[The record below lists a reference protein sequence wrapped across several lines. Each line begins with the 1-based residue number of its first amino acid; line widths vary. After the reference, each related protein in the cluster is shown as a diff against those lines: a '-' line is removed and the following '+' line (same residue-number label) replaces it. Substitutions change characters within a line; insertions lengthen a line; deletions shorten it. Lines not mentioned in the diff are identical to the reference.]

1 MTVLETLRCPGCS
14 TRYVIGPARVR
25 PGLRQA
31 RCYRCAAVFDIGE
44 AVARLLAELPVP
56 PTAAVLPE
64 PPVPAAQAEEPP
76 PAGAGF
82 LSARDAIEKLLG
94 QTAPLPPPA
103 PVRMPDR
110 DAMDLEAALQALD
123 STLGAAPQP
132 ALPPESEP
140 EPEPEPDP
148 MLQAAL
154 ALAAEPVPESP
165 AGPAPEPVAKA
176 DTASTVKLTA
186 EDIRVAMAAA
196 TAALP
201 VPEPAAPPPPEPV
214 LEPEPAPGQEL
225 LKVMVEQETTQNV
238 TLDQMTAWIE
248 QGRVQEFHLVARQHS
263 ENWIEA
269 SKVPALRPA
278 FDQVRKARAQTE
290 AAKPLP
296 EPPPVKRGLFSGL
309 FGRN

>member
-14 TRYVIGPARVR
+14 TRYVIGPARIR

-31 RCYRCAAVFDIGE
+31 RCFRCAAVFDIGE
-44 AVARLLAELPVP
+44 AVTRLLSELPAPPAPVTVP
-56 PTAAVLPE
+56 DLPE
-64 PPVPAAQAEEPP
+64 APFPAAQTEEPT

-82 LSARDAIEKLLG
+82 LSARDAIERLLG
-94 QTAPLPPPA
+94 ETAPAPPPA
-103 PVRMPDR
+103 PVRMSDR
-110 DAMDLEAALQALD
+110 NAMDLEAALQALD
-123 STLGAAPQP
+123 STLGAAPEP
-132 ALPPESEP
+132 ALPP

-148 MLQAAL
+148 MLEAAL
-154 ALAAEPVPESP
+154 ALAAEPVPEP
-165 AGPAPEPVAKA
+165 AAGPAPEPVAKA

-196 TAALP
+196 AALP
-201 VPEPAAPPPPEPV
+201 APEPAAPPAPKPAP
-214 LEPEPAPGQEL
+214 EPEPAQGQEL

-238 TLDQMTAWIE
+238 NLDQMTAWIE
-248 QGRVQEFHLVARQHS
+248 QGRVLEYHLVARQHS

-278 FDQVRKARAQTE
+278 FDRVRKARAQAE
-290 AAKPLP
+290 AAKPAP
-296 EPPPVKRGLFSGL
+296 EPTPAKRGLFSGL